1 MRYRTVSSIQH
12 LLANTL
18 VTLKMS
24 SFAMCEQR
32 LKHSCNCAAKL
43 LCCSCS
49 VLAVCQTHQTLGLNA
64 LCCMR
69 TTCRLTPL
77 QALQYHHLCKVK
89 FLTQASSLRGT
100 VQAWHEHASVVR

>member
-1 MRYRTVSSIQH
+1 
-12 LLANTL
+12 
-18 VTLKMS
+18 
-24 SFAMCEQR
+24 
-32 LKHSCNCAAKL
+32 
-43 LCCSCS
+43 
-49 VLAVCQTHQTLGLNA
+49 
-64 LCCMR
+64 MR